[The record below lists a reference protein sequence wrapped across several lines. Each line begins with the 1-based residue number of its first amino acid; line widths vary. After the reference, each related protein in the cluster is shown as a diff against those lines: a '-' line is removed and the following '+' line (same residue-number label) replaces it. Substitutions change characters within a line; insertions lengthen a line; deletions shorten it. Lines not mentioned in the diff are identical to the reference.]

1 MYMEG
6 WYDGELEY
14 RIMFTHMESPFP
26 YAHTALLR
34 ASGFEG
40 KLACFPNPNS

>member
-14 RIMFTHMESPFP
+14 RIMFTHRESP
-26 YAHTALLR
+26 HTPLLR
-34 ASGFEG
+34 ASGLEG